1 MKMDEKF
8 LLACFSALAI
18 ALAALHL
25 TPWNAAA
32 KVDVTVVGLLILAV
46 IPWLGS
52 VIKKIQIPGY
62 TFEAQ
67 DIRDQISQ
75 QQKQISKQQEIT
87 EELLKRQRDLIDLV
101 VIKSLHEFIYRHL
114 RIVHDMQQR
123 NYGEYILWA
132 GDGNMKRDLQELINR
147 DFIEYFDVNNL
158 PEKTDLVK
166 TMKITEVGKAFVQL
180 REGHTSLPTQQTR

>member
-25 TPWNAAA
+25 TPLNAAA

-67 DIRDQISQ
+67 DLRDQISQ
-75 QQKQISKQQEIT
+75 QQKQISKQQEMT

-101 VIKSLHEFIYRHL
+101 VIKSLHEYIYRHL
-114 RIVHDMQQR
+114 RIVYDMQHR
-123 NYGEYILWA
+123 NYGEYVLWS

-147 DFIEYFDVNNL
+147 DFIEYFDLNNL